1 MVATSLLAEDN
12 AIALPCFMSAQYMAD
27 KACLVKDLSQPA
39 NPEYKQ
45 DYIKRMLV
53 IWNKKQTLIFI
64 LFVILD
70 MQ

>member
-1 MVATSLLAEDN
+1 
-12 AIALPCFMSAQYMAD
+12 MAD
-27 KACLVKDLSQPA
+27 RACLVKDLSQPA